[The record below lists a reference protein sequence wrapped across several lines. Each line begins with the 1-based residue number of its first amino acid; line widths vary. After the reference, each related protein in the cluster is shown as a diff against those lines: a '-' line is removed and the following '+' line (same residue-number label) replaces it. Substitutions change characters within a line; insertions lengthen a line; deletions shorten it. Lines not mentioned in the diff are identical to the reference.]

1 MRIAVDA
8 FGSDNAPYPEVE
20 GAVQA
25 IKEDLC
31 QQVILVGDEAILQA
45 ELSKYFYPKER
56 IKIVNASERI
66 GMDDSASQSV
76 RNKPDSSLVKTIDL
90 HHKGEA
96 DAAVSAGN
104 TGAVMAASLFVYG
117 RIKNVIRPAIAIS
130 FPTQGHPEIILD
142 VGANVDCNAEH
153 LMQFAKM
160 GSLYAEFFHKV
171 NNPRV
176 SLLNIGEEGAKG
188 NVLVKEVYQLLSED
202 KSINFI
208 GNIEGKDVLK
218 GITDV
223 IVCDGF
229 VGNVMLKTI
238 EGAAISIFELLK
250 EQFNKDWI
258 AKVGAMLSYPVFT
271 YMKKKLDHT
280 EYGGASLIGLNGL
293 TIISHGRSNAKAM
306 KNAIKFAA
314 RSAQSGFVSHAQE
327 YFEQAGA

>member
-31 QQVILVGDEAILQA
+31 HQVLLVGEEEILNKELGKFIYPQDRIRVVHAPDRILMDESPSQA
-45 ELSKYFYPKER
+45 
-56 IKIVNASERI
+56 
-66 GMDDSASQSV
+66 V
-76 RNKPDSSLVKTIDL
+76 RSKPDSSLVKTISL
-90 HHKGEA
+90 HHSGAA

-117 RIKNVIRPAIAIS
+117 RIKNVLRPAIAGS
-130 FPTQGHPEIILD
+130 MPTQRNHEIILD
-142 VGANVDCNAEH
+142 IGANVDCEAIH
-153 LMQFAKM
+153 LLQFARLGK
-160 GSLYAEFFHKV
+160 LYAEFVFQV

-176 SLLNIGEEGAKG
+176 SLLNIGEEDTKG
-188 NVLVKEVYQLLSED
+188 NQLSKEAWQLLSEAPD
-202 KSINFI
+202 LNFI

-238 EGAAISIFELLK
+238 EGAAISIFEILK
-250 EQFNKDWI
+250 EQFNKDWV
-258 AKVGAMLSYPVFT
+258 AKLGAMLSYPVYS

-280 EYGGASLIGLNGL
+280 EHGGAMLIGLNGL
-293 TIISHGRSNAKAM
+293 SVIAHGRSNAKAM

-314 RSAQSGFVSHAQE
+314 SSAKSGFVKHAQE
-327 YFEQAGA
+327 LFEQTGA

>member
-1 MRIAVDA
+1 VRIAVDA

-20 GAVQA
+20 GAIQA

-31 QQVILVGDEAILQA
+31 QQVILVGDEDILKT
-45 ELSKYFYPKER
+45 ELSKYIYPADR
-56 IKIVNASERI
+56 ILVVNAPDRI
-66 GMDDSASQSV
+66 GMEDSASSSV
-76 RNKPDSSLVKTIDL
+76 RSKPNSSMVRAIDI

-96 DAAVSAGN
+96 DAVVSAGN

-117 RIKNVIRPAIAIS
+117 RIKNVMRPAIAMS
-130 FPTQGHPEIILD
+130 FPTQKNPEIILD
-142 VGANVDCNAEH
+142 IGANVDSTSEH
-153 LMQFAKM
+153 LLQFARL
-160 GSLYAEFFHKV
+160 GSLYAEFLLKEK
-171 NNPRV
+171 NPRV
-176 SLLNIGEEGAKG
+176 SLLNIGEESAKG
-188 NVLVKEVYQLLSED
+188 NQLVKEVYQMLTD
-202 KSINFI
+202 AKDINFI

-250 EQFNKDWI
+250 EQINKDWI
-258 AKVGAMLSYPVFT
+258 AKLGAMLSYPVFS

-280 EYGGASLIGLNGL
+280 EYGGAMLIGLNGL

-306 KNAIKFAA
+306 KNAIKFAV
-314 RSAQSGFVSHAQE
+314 RSAQSGFVAHAQK